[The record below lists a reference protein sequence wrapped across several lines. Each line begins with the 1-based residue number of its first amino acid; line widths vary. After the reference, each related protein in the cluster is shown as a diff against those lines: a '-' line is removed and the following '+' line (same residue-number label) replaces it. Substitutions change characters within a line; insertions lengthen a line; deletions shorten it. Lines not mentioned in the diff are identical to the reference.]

1 MQRKNW
7 RKNSCGSIR
16 CREWSFCFDRSK
28 VRFGKCDY
36 RRKRI
41 SLSGHLVDLN
51 DEQSVRDTILHE
63 IAHALAPGGAGH
75 GAAWR
80 SIALAIG
87 CNGSRCYGNEVQ
99 PRNRSTRIP
108 ADSCGRVIYRH
119 RRSLLACGHCTPVF
133 DSRFAFVWTEDG
145 SRRLRSF
152 LKLAVLGSD

>member
-1 MQRKNW
+1 MNLDAAQKLAEELLRKH
-7 RKNSCGSIR
+7 RMPG
-16 CREWSFCFDRSK
+16 EWSFGFDRSK

-41 SLSGHLVDLN
+41 SLSSHLVELN
-51 DEQSVRDTILHE
+51 DEPCVRDTVLHE
-63 IAHALAPGGAGH
+63 IAHALAQRGAGH

-99 PRNRSTRIP
+99 RPKPKYRGTCHT
-108 ADSCGRVIYRH
+108 CGRVIHRH

-133 DSRFAFVWTEDG
+133 DSRFAFVWT
-145 SRRLRSF
+145 
-152 LKLAVLGSD
+152 